1 MIWSL
6 IWFWL
11 LGIFTTADVITTKVA
26 LSMGFYEGNSV
37 LSPSIAYLIPLK
49 IAFLLFVIAVVVWV
63 ENRREGHGWIP
74 VSGAACV
81 TFAAVV
87 WNMGQTGGLM

>member
-26 LSMGFYEGNSV
+26 LSLGFHEGN
-37 LSPSIAYLIPLK
+37 PFMAPLIDHIVPVK
-49 IAFLLFVIAVVVWV
+49 IALLVVMIGVIVWI
-63 ENRREGHGWIP
+63 ERTHKGQGWVAP
-74 VSGAACV
+74 AGCACV

-87 WNMGQTGGLM
+87 WNVGKIGGVI

>member
-26 LSMGFYEGNSV
+26 LSMGFREGNPLMAPLVEHIV
-37 LSPSIAYLIPLK
+37 LVK
-49 IAFLLFVIAVVVWV
+49 IAFLLATIAVIALI
-63 ENRREGHGWIP
+63 ERTHKGQGWIAP
-74 VSGAACV
+74 SGAACV

-87 WNMGQTGGLM
+87 WNVGKIGGVV